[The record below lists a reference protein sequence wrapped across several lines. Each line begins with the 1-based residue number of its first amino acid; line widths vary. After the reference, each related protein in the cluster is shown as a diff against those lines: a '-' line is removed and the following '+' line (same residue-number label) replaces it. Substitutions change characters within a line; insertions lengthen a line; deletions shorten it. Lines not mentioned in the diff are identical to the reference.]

1 MFSGG
6 GFWSGLGWL
15 ILSGFYG
22 GGGWLAWVVL
32 SALEEGLSES
42 VLVVLPEPVWEFPE
56 LGLFVL
62 PESVPLK
69 PELGL
74 VVLPESV
81 PLKPELG
88 LVVLPESVPEPVF
101 YKPPSDVLVAEFVSF
116 ELELLLVF
124 VRSGDSYSS
133 GFWLKSKSIGTQV
146 VISLQTVSLSELLA
160 GCVPLVVFKD

>member
-1 MFSGG
+1 M
-6 GFWSGLGWL
+6 
-15 ILSGFYG
+15 
-22 GGGWLAWVVL
+22 L

-133 GFWLKSKSIGTQV
+133 GF
-146 VISLQTVSLSELLA
+146 
-160 GCVPLVVFKD
+160 

>member
-6 GFWSGLGWL
+6 GFWSGVGWL

-32 SALEEGLSES
+32 SALEEGLPES
-42 VLVVLPEPVWEFPE
+42 VLVVLPEPVWEF
-56 LGLFVL
+56 
-62 PESVPLK
+62 S
-69 PELGL
+69 ELGL

-101 YKPPSDVLVAEFVSF
+101 YKPSSDVLVAVFVSF

-124 VRSGDSYSS
+124 ERSGDSYSS

-146 VISLQTVSLSELLA
+146 VISLQTVSLVELLA
-160 GCVPLVVFKD
+160 GCVPLVVFED

>member
-42 VLVVLPEPVWEFPE
+42 VLVVLPEPVWEF
-56 LGLFVL
+56 
-62 PESVPLK
+62 
-69 PELGL
+69 
-74 VVLPESV
+74 
-81 PLKPELG
+81 PELG

-133 GFWLKSKSIGTQV
+133 GFWLKSKSIGTQA

>member
-56 LGLFVL
+56 LGLF
-62 PESVPLK
+62 
-69 PELGL
+69 
-74 VVLPESV
+74 VLPESV

>member
-1 MFSGG
+1 M
-6 GFWSGLGWL
+6 
-15 ILSGFYG
+15 
-22 GGGWLAWVVL
+22 L
-32 SALEEGLSES
+32 SALEEGLPES
-42 VLVVLPEPVWEFPE
+42 VLVVLPEPVWEFSE
-56 LGLFVL
+56 LGLVVL

-81 PLKPELG
+81 PLIPELG

-133 GFWLKSKSIGTQV
+133 GF
-146 VISLQTVSLSELLA
+146 
-160 GCVPLVVFKD
+160 

>member
-1 MFSGG
+1 M
-6 GFWSGLGWL
+6 
-15 ILSGFYG
+15 
-22 GGGWLAWVVL
+22 L
-32 SALEEGLSES
+32 SALEEGLPES
-42 VLVVLPEPVWEFPE
+42 VLVVLPEPVWEFSE
-56 LGLFVL
+56 LGLVVL

-88 LVVLPESVPEPVF
+88 LVVLPESVPLIPELGLVVLPESVPEPVF

-116 ELELLLVF
+116 ELKLELLLVF

-133 GFWLKSKSIGTQV
+133 GF
-146 VISLQTVSLSELLA
+146 
-160 GCVPLVVFKD
+160 

>member
-1 MFSGG
+1 M
-6 GFWSGLGWL
+6 
-15 ILSGFYG
+15 
-22 GGGWLAWVVL
+22 L

-56 LGLFVL
+56 LGLF
-62 PESVPLK
+62 
-69 PELGL
+69 
-74 VVLPESV
+74 VLPESV

-133 GFWLKSKSIGTQV
+133 GF
-146 VISLQTVSLSELLA
+146 
-160 GCVPLVVFKD
+160 

>member
-1 MFSGG
+1 M
-6 GFWSGLGWL
+6 
-15 ILSGFYG
+15 
-22 GGGWLAWVVL
+22 L
-32 SALEEGLSES
+32 SALEEGLPES
-42 VLVVLPEPVWEFPE
+42 VLVVLPEPVWEFSE
-56 LGLFVL
+56 LGLVVL

-81 PLKPELG
+81 PLIPELG

-116 ELELLLVF
+116 ELKLELLLVF

-133 GFWLKSKSIGTQV
+133 GF
-146 VISLQTVSLSELLA
+146 
-160 GCVPLVVFKD
+160 